1 MIRVFSLPIFCL
13 VMFLCSNVNAQETD
27 FSTLDLD
34 ADGKVSTTEFEEY
47 VENKLPGFPFL
58 ELFSSRV
65 DANGD
70 KEISEAEFND
80 RMQHLEAIAEQ
91 AANGELDPETGGE
104 KELSESEMAA
114 SEAYQNIGKLVDD
127 GDWETISQR
136 MTEEGRI
143 LFGRN
148 TVRSALV
155 ISKMNIKTPV
165 PMKVFD
171 DTKAAITEVLQEY
184 GLDKIAPQK
193 RRNDEEGEEEEGEEE
208 EEPADSKEPNEL
220 IDEALDKDGKR
231 WEIIQA
237 ISEARAGSP
246 FAGLLNNN
254 VIGAEADGSDAVLL
268 TITQKTGEEAPQ
280 VRISRPPN
288 VVRMEKVDGNWL
300 YAGMDAERSSE
311 KAQEYLQRRRPQQR
325 RRRPEESEF

>member
-13 VMFLCSNVNAQETD
+13 AMLLGSNVNAQETD

-47 VENKLPGFPFL
+47 VESKLPDFVFI
-58 ELFSSRV
+58 ELFVDRV
-65 DANGD
+65 DVNGD
-70 KEISEAEFND
+70 KEISEAEFD
-80 RMQHLEAIAEQ
+80 GRMQHLQAITEQ

-104 KELSESEMAA
+104 KELSESELAA
-114 SEAYQNIGKLVDD
+114 RTAYQNIGKLVDD

-136 MTEEGRI
+136 MTEEGRG

-155 ISKMNIKTPV
+155 ISKMDIKTPA

-171 DTKAAITEVLQEY
+171 DTKAAITEILQEY

-193 RRNDEEGEEEEGEEE
+193 RRNDEEGEEEE
-208 EEPADSKEPNEL
+208 EPAGSEDPNEL
-220 IDEALDKDGKR
+220 IDEALDKEGKR
-231 WEIIQA
+231 WEIIEA
-237 ISEARAGSP
+237 ISDARAGSP

-268 TITQKTGEEAPQ
+268 TITPKASEETPQ
-280 VRISRPPN
+280 IRISRPPT
-288 VVRMEKVDGNWL
+288 VIRMEKVDGSWL
-300 YAGMDAERSSE
+300 YAGMDAERSRE
-311 KAQEYLQRRRPQQR
+311 KAQEYLERRRPQR
-325 RRRPEESEF
+325 RRGPEESEF